1 MSERDNNESWL
12 GNKTNPYL
20 VDFQDRD
27 FLFLKFSIYGIIRL
41 PTEDASFLSLLF
53 SQLKLTATGNC
64 LRGAVGENTLDAGH

>member
-1 MSERDNNESWL
+1 MDKNESWL

-27 FLFLKFSIYGIIRL
+27 FLFLRSSLYGIIRL
-41 PTEDASFLSLLF
+41 PTEGAPFPSLLF
-53 SQLKLTATGNC
+53 SQLKLTAMGNC